1 MQSRELVKNQ
11 AYVDGQWVS
20 AASGKTLDVLN
31 PATGE
36 KVGEVPDLSAAEA
49 SAAVE
54 AADRAFASWKKTTA
68 KQRCALLRRWY
79 ELLMENQEALA
90 QLLTAEQGKPL
101 SEARGEVA
109 YGASFA
115 EWFAEEAKRTY
126 GEHIPSPSPTSR
138 LVTILQPVGVVAAI
152 TPWNFPVAMITRKIA
167 PALAAGCTVVLK
179 PAEDTP
185 LCALALAELAERA
198 GFPAGVI
205 NIVTTADPAAVGDTL
220 TAHPL
225 VRKVSFTGSTPVGK
239 HILRQAADTV
249 KKVSMELGG
258 NAPFIIFDDAD
269 LDEAIKGVLISKYRN
284 AGQTCVCTNRI
295 YVQRGVQDEFVKRFS
310 AAVAELRVG
319 KGIDATTEIGPLIN
333 TKAIERVESV
343 VKQALD
349 QGAQLLSGG
358 QRHEAGELFFQ
369 PTLLGQVNEQMDIA
383 NQELFGPIST
393 LFVFDEE
400 EEVIERANATPFGLA
415 AYFYTRDIGRCWRV
429 AEGLEYGMV
438 GINEGIIS
446 NEVTPFG
453 GIKESGMGREGSR
466 HGINDYLELKYI
478 CMGGV

>member
-1 MQSRELVKNQ
+1 
-11 AYVDGQWVS
+11 
-20 AASGKTLDVLN
+20 
-31 PATGE
+31 
-36 KVGEVPDLSAAEA
+36 
-49 SAAVE
+49 
-54 AADRAFASWKKTTA
+54 
-68 KQRCALLRRWY
+68 
-79 ELLMENQEALA
+79 
-90 QLLTAEQGKPL
+90 
-101 SEARGEVA
+101 
-109 YGASFA
+109 
-115 EWFAEEAKRTY
+115 
-126 GEHIPSPSPTSR
+126 
-138 LVTILQPVGVVAAI
+138 
-152 TPWNFPVAMITRKIA
+152 MITRKIA

-310 AAVAELRVG
+310 AAVAGLRVG

-349 QGAQLLSGG
+349 QGARLLSGG

-466 HGINDYLELKYI
+466 HGINDYLEIKYI